1 MADRYLPGRVAPIR
15 IGQGKSYSQMLNEQ
29 LAFIQKQRAENLD
42 KRVAQQEKNREFR
55 QQQLQNIY
63 DFDISGMSSAHIKAI
78 SQMQKLMASSLD
90 PSSDDRYTNAAQLT
104 ADLAQ
109 LNNMFGVAEAAK
121 SAYSTGLPPY
131 MELVSSGGV
140 TTGSGGQMVGTMEDL
155 EAKRALWDNGGFENG
170 EITVTGEAGNR
181 TITGIAMVPGT
192 DGKKGYVP
200 GQQVDF
206 FENTV
211 LTDGNLW
218 RPELLPPPD
227 RLAQMAENAR
237 NMPSNELNSNN
248 IDGYVDIKYANSNK
262 AVINDIRRALYDEL
276 FAADDQIGA
285 YDDIKDTH
293 PKLSEEAVKAAMKK
307 ALQVG
312 IDTRDA
318 AVVAPPVFD
327 LSQNAPGGFFRVSE
341 DQQFTVNSS
350 NEELAGKV
358 FAIRFDDSQI
368 NIPVEDI
375 PTIDGKPAYNIKVQF
390 DRGNGKI
397 SEPITLSPTENPDE
411 FRDLI
416 RNLGQ
421 EGLTQLA
428 ISQGFDPMAAQSGDA
443 DPAGGVDAD
452 EPEERS
458 EEDQRADLEI
468 KAAELQ
474 VRIQNAEEAEAALQQ
489 AGTLEG
495 AQTAGVSNE
504 AINDAF
510 NINELRQELSAINT
524 ELGRETNETDPTP
537 APPTP
542 RQSTDPR
549 ASGGAQTA
557 LGGRSGGIPNISPE
571 LAEEAPETAAA
582 IDNLGSGGTITNPST
597 GQPLDETASKDE
609 MVDATLEEVSSI
621 VGIPLET
628 MEGEMFDVIRN
639 LVVKVMGEE
648 GQEET
653 WFDEK
658 YPKDKGAVA
667 AWCAAFVSNLLM
679 RQDENFR
686 KTYGLS
692 KYDTIGAIDMTK
704 VGDQIITVEDHE
716 KARKKR
722 KNRQENLQ
730 ALYDKV
736 EMGDLVFKRNKD
748 SNAISHIGIFAG
760 FERDEKTGEITH
772 FKLFGG
778 NQDDSL
784 NITRYPIKHFK
795 AANRVQANLLT
806 KEEWETISALSVRD
820 PGRTR

>member
-1 MADRYLPGRVAPIR
+1 MADRYLPGRVAPTR
-15 IGQGKSYSQMLNEQ
+15 IGQGKTYSDMLNEQ
-29 LAFIQKQRAENLD
+29 LAFIQKQRQENLD
-42 KRVAQQEKNREFR
+42 KKVAQQEKNREFR

-63 DFDISGMSSAHIKAI
+63 DFDISGMSPAHIKAI
-78 SQMQKLMASSLD
+78 SDMQKLMASSLD
-90 PSSDDRYTNAAQLT
+90 PNSEDRYTSSSQLV

-109 LNNMFGVAEAAK
+109 LNNVFGVAEAAK
-121 SAYSTGLPPY
+121 SAYISGLPPY
-131 MELVSSGGV
+131 AELVASGGV
-140 TTGSGGQMVGTMEDL
+140 TTGSGGQMVGTLEDL
-155 EAKRALWDNGGFENG
+155 DAKRALWDTGGFSGDIVVGGKAG
-170 EITVTGEAGNR
+170 ER
-181 TITGIAMVPGT
+181 TITGISMVPGT

-206 FENTV
+206 FENTI
-211 LTDGNLW
+211 LIDGNLW

-237 NMPSNELNSNN
+237 NIPSSELNSNN
-248 IDGYVDIKYANSNK
+248 IDGYVDIKYDNSNK
-262 AVINDIRRALYDEL
+262 AVINDIRRAIYDEL
-276 FAADDQIGA
+276 LAADNQIGA

-293 PKLSEEAVKAAMKK
+293 PKLSEDAVKAAMKK

-327 LSQNAPGGFFRVSE
+327 LSQPAPGGFYRVSE
-341 DQQFTVNSS
+341 DQQFTINSS
-350 NEELAGKV
+350 DEALAGKV

-368 NIPVEDI
+368 NIPIEDI
-375 PTIDGKPAYNIKVQF
+375 PTLDGKPAYNIRVQF

-397 SEPITLSPTENPDE
+397 SEPITLSPTENTDE
-411 FRDLI
+411 FRSLI
-416 RNLGQ
+416 RGLGQ

-458 EEDQRADLEI
+458 EEDQRVDLEI

-510 NINELRQELSAINT
+510 NINALRQELSGINT
-524 ELGRETNETDPTP
+524 ELGRETNESDPTP
-537 APPTP
+537 PPPPTP

-557 LGGRSGGIPNISPE
+557 LGGMSQGSNPNITPD
-571 LAEEAPETAAA
+571 LAEEAPQTAAA
-582 IDNLGSGGTITNPST
+582 IENLGSGGTITNPST
-597 GQPLDETASKDE
+597 GQPLDETASTDE
-609 MVDATLEEVSSI
+609 MVDATTEEVASI
-621 VGIPLET
+621 IGIPLET
-628 MEGEMFDVIRN
+628 MEGEMQDKLKD
-639 LVVKVMGEE
+639 LVGKVMGD
-648 GQEET
+648 GGA
-653 WFDEK
+653 WFDWYSKET
-658 YPKDKGAVA
+658 GATA
-667 AWCAAFVSNLLM
+667 AWCAAFISNLLM

-686 KTYGLS
+686 ETYGLS
-692 KYDTIGAIDMTK
+692 MYDTVGATDLK
-704 VGDQIITVEDHE
+704 GVGNQIVTVEDHE
-716 KARKKR
+716 KARKSGK
-722 KNRQENLQ
+722 KDRQANLQ

-736 EMGDLVFKRNKD
+736 EEGDLIFKRNNK
-748 SNAISHIGIFAG
+748 SSAISHIGIFAG
-760 FERDEKTGEITH
+760 FERDEETGEITH

-778 NQDDSL
+778 NQDDNL
-784 NITRYPIKHFK
+784 NVTRYPIKHFK
-795 AANRVQANLLT
+795 AANRVQADLLT